1 MSLIF
6 LIQSTQEM
14 FDLILDEAIFED
26 ACEHLGEFLDQYW
39 RDLHPSDNEDG
50 AGPLS
55 EKTPLLQG
63 PSRVPAL
70 KVQKFLVPNLNSV
83 SAGIVMILV
92 TFFPSVSGRKN

>member
-1 MSLIF
+1 
-6 LIQSTQEM
+6 M

-55 EKTPLLQG
+55 EKMPLLQG

-70 KVQKFLVPNLNSV
+70 KVPNFIVPNRIISTD
-83 SAGIVMILV
+83 IVMRFV
-92 TFFPSVSGRKN
+92 NFFPPASPR